1 MSTNTNVREIVRQ
14 HTASV
19 PSGYGHVVEQAIVAL
34 EASNL
39 PPRQVI
45 ESVLSDN
52 GLTGYLSYA
61 EPVIAALSEDGP
73 EATVTDDFDKEQ
85 AAAVIRAFLIGE
97 EDYTEGEVK
106 ALLVLAGIEEEE
118 PEPEPEVTD
127 EAGVEEESIGDIAR
141 RIEATVNG
149 LVQFARQHGYRG

>member
-1 MSTNTNVREIVRQ
+1 MSTNTNVRDIVRQ
-14 HTASV
+14 HTSAV

-118 PEPEPEVTD
+118 PEPEVTD
-127 EAGVEEESIGDIAR
+127 EAVTEEESIGDIAR